1 MDFSRNAILGL
12 KNQFGGVG
20 NGFWGGFGPAGGC
33 GKAFWV
39 RKNGILEVGNWA
51 IYIFSATSKFWGR
64 SPVIAR
70 SQWEKD
76 WEPLEEGSEA
86 RRFFSEAEIGGSLEL
101 VRSSSLADFFSLAI
115 GCSSSTIDFWLGLMR
130 RRMGEAAGW
139 GRLGGCC
146 FSFLE

>member
-20 NGFWGGFGPAGGC
+20 NGFGDGFGPAGGC

-70 SQWEKD
+70 SQWEKN
-76 WEPLEEGSEA
+76 WEPLEEGSET
-86 RRFFSEAEIGGSLEL
+86 RRFFSAAEIGGSLKL

-115 GCSSSTIDFWLGLMR
+115 WL
-130 RRMGEAAGW
+130 
-139 GRLGGCC
+139 
-146 FSFLE
+146 FFFDD

>member
-20 NGFWGGFGPAGGC
+20 NGFWDGFGPAGGC

-70 SQWEKD
+70 SQWEKN
-76 WEPLEEGSEA
+76 WESLEEGNEA
-86 RRFFSEAEIGGSLEL
+86 RRKFFGGRNWWVVGVGS
-101 VRSSSLADFFSLAI
+101 FFFV
-115 GCSSSTIDFWLGLMR
+115 G
-130 RRMGEAAGW
+130 
-139 GRLGGCC
+139 
-146 FSFLE
+146 

>member
-70 SQWEKD
+70 SQWEKI
-76 WEPLEEGSEA
+76 GSRLKKEA
-86 RRFFSEAEIGGSLEL
+86 RPEENFSAAEIGGALEL

-115 GCSSSTIDFWLGLMR
+115 WLL
-130 RRMGEAAGW
+130 
-139 GRLGGCC
+139 
-146 FSFLE
+146 FFDD

>member
-20 NGFWGGFGPAGGC
+20 NGFWGDFGPAGGC

-70 SQWEKD
+70 SQWEKN

-86 RRFFSEAEIGGSLEL
+86 
-101 VRSSSLADFFSLAI
+101 
-115 GCSSSTIDFWLGLMR
+115 
-130 RRMGEAAGW
+130 
-139 GRLGGCC
+139 
-146 FSFLE
+146 